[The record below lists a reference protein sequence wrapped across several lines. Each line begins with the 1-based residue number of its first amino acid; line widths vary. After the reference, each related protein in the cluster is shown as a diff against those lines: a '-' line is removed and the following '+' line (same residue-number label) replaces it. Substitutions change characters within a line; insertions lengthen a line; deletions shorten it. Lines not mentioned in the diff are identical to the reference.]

1 MSKHDISGRGQQTRA
16 TRHQERMAALAKH
29 YDRYADDSSADIDEA
44 FELVFPGDP
53 NSPNLDDY
61 DPALAEAFAKALS
74 DLLERVKSG
83 NVQRQ
88 NQNPLHNLPPDRN
101 GGSSSGTGNGGNGG
115 SSSGTGNGGNGG
127 SSSGASSRRGMPNW
141 RPGSVRRGDSSD
153 NA

>member
-74 DLLERVKSG
+74 DLLEMVKSG
-83 NVQRQ
+83 NVQKQKQ
-88 NQNPLHNLPPDRN
+88 NQNPLHNLPSDRN

-115 SSSGTGNGGNGG
+115 TIP
-127 SSSGASSRRGMPNW
+127 GASSRRGRPNW
-141 RPGSVRRGDSSD
+141 MPGSGSRGDSSD
-153 NA
+153 SA